1 MTFHAVPRRDPVL
14 IIEFASGSRSAE
26 WLELRR
32 LPQILLVLVR
42 RTINYSKG
50 LSDRNRLA
58 GGSQLISKFLRE
70 IEPTVRQFLNVHAF
84 RK

>member
-50 LSDRNRLA
+50 LSLRN
-58 GGSQLISKFLRE
+58 RE
-70 IEPTVRQFLNVHAF
+70 IETETLILASISQR
-84 RK
+84 